1 MLIIR
6 HEEVRDIL
14 DGRES
19 ELINVV
25 AAAYQT
31 YDEGSCAVPHSA
43 FLRFPGDNRN
53 RIIALPAFLGGDTA
67 VAGVKWIS
75 SFPRNVDSGL
85 ERASAAILLN
95 SLETGHPQT
104 LIEGSLISAKRTA
117 ASAALAGGLF
127 LERPTDV
134 AMIGCGV
141 INREI
146 LKFLNAAHPRL
157 EHVTV
162 HDVRLPRA
170 GEFARWV
177 RELMP
182 NVDVDVAVDVST
194 AMAGHSL
201 VSIATTASE
210 PYMNLDSLRP
220 GGVALHV
227 SLRDI
232 YPETVL
238 ANHNVVDDADHVC
251 RERTSLDLC
260 ERITGRRSFVN
271 ATIGQVLNGTA
282 AFVRDPEKRLI
293 FSPFGLGMLDM
304 ALAEYVRAAAV
315 RRGLGVHVDG
325 FLPTGLPVPLAS

>member
-31 YDEGSCAVPHSA
+31 YDDGRCAVPHSA
-43 FLRFPGDNRN
+43 FLRFPGDDRN

-67 VAGVKWIS
+67 AAGVKWIS
-75 SFPRNVDSGL
+75 SFPGNVDSGL

-117 ASAALAGGLF
+117 ASAALAGSLF
-127 LERPTDV
+127 AERPTGV
-134 AMIGCGV
+134 ALIGCGV

-146 LKFLNAAHPRL
+146 LKFLHAALPRL
-157 EHVTV
+157 AHVTV
-162 HDVRLPRA
+162 YDQKLARA
-170 GEFARWV
+170 GGFARWV
-177 RELMP
+177 RDLMP
-182 NVDVDVAVDVST
+182 YAEVEVAVDTPT
-194 AMAGHSL
+194 AMSQHNL

-210 PYMNLDSLRP
+210 PHMNLDSLRP

-238 ANHNVVDDADHVC
+238 ANQNVVDDPDHVC

-260 ERITGRRSFVN
+260 QRITSRRQFID
-271 ATIGQVLNGTA
+271 ATIGQVLNGA
-282 AFVRDPEKRLI
+282 ASFTRDPQRRLI

-304 ALAEYVRAAAV
+304 ALAEFVRAAAV

-325 FLPTGLPVPLAS
+325 FLPAAAPVSLAS